1 MDVFFKGVN
10 NLTATVLLVEIL
22 AKFLRYDQIAA
33 FSAGAI
39 WAALNFRD
47 LKKAGKVTSSWGKII
62 GVFAITTIIAGMGVS
77 MAAMWAWRED
87 ALTRRVIV
95 TAKEED
101 RNNCI
106 GEVINEK

>member
-1 MDVFFKGVN
+1 M
-10 NLTATVLLVEIL
+10 
-22 AKFLRYDQIAA
+22 
-33 FSAGAI
+33 
-39 WAALNFRD
+39 
-47 LKKAGKVTSSWGKII
+47 TSSWGKII